1 MADKVHILIVDDS
14 RHTRKLFT
22 DILEGEG
29 YTTSMAGDG
38 VEALQYLSSEEPDLI
53 LLDMVMPRMDG
64 LATLA
69 QMRRMGMNTKVILIT
84 SITQSAVIASCM
96 KHGVNEFIVKP
107 INKEELLAKISFVLG
122 GPSPAVQENELS
134 FAALFIG
141 RERVA
146 EEVRKMVP
154 GNIHLECCSG
164 KRNAENICADQ
175 RFDRIIIGSI
185 HPPTDVLPLLKEL
198 RGAQPSASIHVVYLR
213 SELNPG
219 TRCVTEGFDGFLLKP
234 LSKSQVGGVLDTDP
248 EIPKVL
254 DIEDYVI
261 ELAPPQPGGSL
272 EMTYFEPM
280 PDLMRKAVNQVAD
293 AQFDCVVFDVSNA
306 PLTDRLIDAI
316 VGPLKEAEGRG
327 LEPRIVGPD
336 SLKSVI
342 KNHKVGSGFSV
353 HRTVSEAIIALDE
366 RFS

>member
-29 YTTSMAGDG
+29 YATSMASDG
-38 VEALQYLSSEEPDLI
+38 VEALQFLSANEPDLI

-69 QMRRMGMNTKVILIT
+69 QMRRMGMDSKVILIT

-122 GPSPAVQENELS
+122 GPSPAVQENAMS
-134 FAALFIG
+134 FAALFVG

-164 KRNAENICADQ
+164 KRNAERICADQ
-175 RFDRIIIGSI
+175 RFDRIILGSL

-198 RGAQPSASIHVVYLR
+198 RAAQPSASIHVVYLR

-219 TRCVTEGFDGFLLKP
+219 TRCVSDGFDGFLLKP
-234 LSKSQVGGVLDTDP
+234 LSKSQVSGVLDTDP
-248 EIPKVL
+248 EIPKIL

-280 PDLMRKAVNQVAD
+280 PELMRKAVNQVAD
-293 AQFDCVVFDVSNA
+293 AQFDCVVFDVSKA
-306 PLTDRLIDAI
+306 PLTNRLIDAI
-316 VGPLKEAEGRG
+316 IGPLKEAEGRG

-336 SLKSVI
+336 SLESVI

>member
-29 YTTSMAGDG
+29 YATSMASDG
-38 VEALQYLSSEEPDLI
+38 VEALQFLSANEPDLI

-69 QMRRMGMNTKVILIT
+69 QMRRMGMDSKVILIT

-122 GPSPAVQENELS
+122 GPSPAVQENSMS
-134 FAALFIG
+134 FAALFVG

-164 KRNAENICADQ
+164 KRNAERICADQ
-175 RFDRIIIGSI
+175 RFDRIILGSL

-198 RGAQPSASIHVVYLR
+198 RAVQPSASIHVVYLR

-219 TRCVTEGFDGFLLKP
+219 TRCVSDGFDGFLLKP
-234 LSKSQVGGVLDTDP
+234 LSKSQVSGVLDTDP
-248 EIPKVL
+248 EIPKIL

-261 ELAPPQPGGSL
+261 ELSPPQPGGSL

-280 PDLMRKAVNQVAD
+280 PELMRKAVNQVAD
-293 AQFDCVVFDVSNA
+293 AQFDCVVFDVSKA
-306 PLTDRLIDAI
+306 PLTSRLI
-316 VGPLKEAEGRG
+316 
-327 LEPRIVGPD
+327 
-336 SLKSVI
+336 
-342 KNHKVGSGFSV
+342 
-353 HRTVSEAIIALDE
+353 
-366 RFS
+366 